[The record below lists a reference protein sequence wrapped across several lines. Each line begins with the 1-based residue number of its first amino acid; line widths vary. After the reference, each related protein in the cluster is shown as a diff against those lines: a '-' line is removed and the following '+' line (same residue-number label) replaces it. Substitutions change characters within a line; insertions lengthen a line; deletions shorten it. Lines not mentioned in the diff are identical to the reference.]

1 MARPKSPTPLS
12 TILGFALSAE
22 EAERLDAHVRALR
35 MRTGEA
41 VTRSSFVRALVLDAI
56 QSTTH

>member
-1 MARPKSPTPLS
+1 MARPKSQTPLS
-12 TILGFALSAE
+12 TILGFAVSAD
-22 EAERLDAHVRALR
+22 EAAALDAHVRMLR

-56 QSTTH
+56 QSIN